1 MHTEIKYQNKPDV
14 LNKDQ
19 TDLLFQACECCM
31 PRVKDG
37 WIDGK
42 GGIIR
47 IIELWNYGIIRL
59 LSY

>member
-37 WIDGK
+37 WIDG
-42 GGIIR
+42 
-47 IIELWNYGIIRL
+47 LF
-59 LSY
+59 